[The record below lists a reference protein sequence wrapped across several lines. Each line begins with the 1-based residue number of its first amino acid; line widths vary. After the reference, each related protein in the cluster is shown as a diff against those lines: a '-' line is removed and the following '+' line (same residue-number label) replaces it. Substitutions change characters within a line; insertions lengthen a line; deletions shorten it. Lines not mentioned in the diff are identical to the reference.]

1 MSAVATIFPSVLPIL
16 MVVAMRRAEARI
28 HRQFEDAGAFAA
40 ESAIRVS
47 FRRSLDK
54 RRLEGLVRGG
64 AVRVAA
70 EGCHFLDR
78 EGWSDFQ
85 SNRRRRVVLAI
96 AIVLAAIGIAAAA
109 VFALL

>member
-1 MSAVATIFPSVLPIL
+1 MSAVATIFPSVLPIV

-28 HRQFEDAGAFAA
+28 HRQLADAGAFTAA
-40 ESAIRVS
+40 TAIRVS

-70 EGCHFLDR
+70 EGCHFLDN
-78 EGWSDFQ
+78 EGWNDFQ
-85 SNRRRRVVLAI
+85 GNRRRRVVLAV
-96 AIVLAAIGIAAAA
+96 AIVLAVVGIGAAA
-109 VFALL
+109 FITLR